1 VEKDLAAGRGKA
13 MTPDSTF
20 QKIEAAQERLKAGM
34 RCVATSPAVE
44 TPVIETLQELA
55 ISLEELR
62 VAAEELRARNEEL
75 IAARQDIEAERR
87 RYQELFEFAP
97 DGYLVTDSEGVIQE
111 ANRVAAALLG
121 ADLAF
126 LIAKPLLAFV
136 AAEDRPTF
144 QARLTQWQSS
154 DLQAPLQFSDLEFKP
169 CDKGPFSTD
178 LTIGPVHDAG
188 GRITNLRWL
197 LRDVTERRRIEK
209 ELERQRTFF
218 KQVIDMNPNLIFV
231 KDSQGRYLL
240 ANQAMAD
247 AYQTTPERMMGKT
260 DADLGSLAEESAKFH
275 QDDVQVLQTGAE
287 KFIPEE
293 KWTLAS
299 GEVRYFQTTKRPL
312 VDDQGKTIRVVAVS
326 VDITGRER
334 AEEALKDS
342 QQRFQSLFEDSPIP
356 IWEQDFSAVRE
367 ALEKLRDAGVADFY
381 AYFRDHPEIV
391 RDLLSRVRVL
401 DLNQAVLKLH
411 NAQSKEQ
418 LLNNL
423 PVIFVEETYKVFA
436 LELALIAGG
445 ETMFDLEE
453 VVRTLDD
460 EPKWVMMRWAAAAG
474 YESTLSRVLVSVT
487 DITERVRTEEA
498 LNRRA
503 AQLALI
509 NDIGNK
515 IAAALNLDEVMGR
528 AARLAQ
534 EGFGYHHVALFAVD
548 GGQGE
553 LVMMARAGDFAHL
566 FPSAHRIKLGQGMV
580 GWVGCH
586 DVRLLVNDVRSEPRY
601 VNFYPDLIPTR
612 AELCVPIR
620 VGQETVGVLD
630 VQSPRINA
638 FDENDVM
645 VMETLAAQVAIAM
658 ENARLYEAV
667 QRELAERKRA
677 EEEIRELNKDL
688 ERRATEQIALNKAS
702 QALTSTLNLETVLRL
717 VLAEVRDLL
726 GMEGATVLLYEPTS
740 NELVFAASDGAGSEK
755 LLGVRMPAT
764 AGIAGWIMREG
775 QSALVGNAQRDA
787 RFYPGIDA
795 LTGLTTRSLLA
806 VPLTFNGAV
815 TGVLETINKV
825 GGELTEHDLEMLTAI
840 ASSAAIAIENARLFE
855 EVHTTREL
863 LRGLASHQQA
873 AREEERTRMAREI
886 HDEFGQALTALKM
899 DSVWLA
905 KRLLKS
911 QAVLRQK
918 VDSML
923 ELIDGTIQMVR
934 RIATELRPG
943 LLDDLGLAAAIEWQA
958 QDFAERTGIQCG
970 LRLSDANIAYDRD
983 LATAVFRILQETL
996 TNVIRHAEA
1005 TQICVELDDRP
1016 DELVLIVQDNGK
1028 GITQSQISDHTSLGL
1043 IGMRERARFW
1053 GGDVKFQGEPG
1064 QGTTVTVRIPRQS
1077 AERSEHD

>member
-1 VEKDLAAGRGKA
+1 
-13 MTPDSTF
+13 MTLENLF
-20 QKIEAAQERLKAGM
+20 HKIQVAQERVNAGIQ
-34 RCVATSPAVE
+34 CAATSPLAD
-44 TPVIETLQELA
+44 TPVIEALQEVA
-55 ISLEELR
+55 VSLEKLQA
-62 VAAEELRARNEEL
+62 AAEELHAQNEEL
-75 IAARQDIEAERR
+75 IAARQDVYGERR
-87 RYQELFEFAP
+87 RYQERQAEERCRNIIENAGEGIFQSSP
-97 DGYLVTDSEGVIQE
+97 DGRFLSANPAMVRIYGYSSFDEMIASVGNNIEHRIHVDPNRYAEFRHILEVEGAIKEFEAPNYRKDGTVIWTRTN
-111 ANRVAAALLG
+111 ARAVRDASGALLYYEG
-121 ADLAF
+121 F
-126 LIAKPLLAFV
+126 L
-136 AAEDRPTF
+136 ED
-144 QARLTQWQSS
+144 
-154 DLQAPLQFSDLEFKP
+154 
-169 CDKGPFSTD
+169 
-178 LTIGPVHDAG
+178 
-188 GRITNLRWL
+188 IT
-197 LRDVTERRRIEK
+197 EHRRVEK
-209 ELERQRTFF
+209 ELESQRTFLR
-218 KQVIDMNPNLIFV
+218 QVIDMNPNLIFV
-231 KDSQGRYLL
+231 KDSQDRYLL
-240 ANQAMAD
+240 ANRAMAD
-247 AYQTTPERMMGKT
+247 AYQTTPEQMIGKT
-260 DADLGSLAEESAKFH
+260 DADLGSLAEEFAKYH
-275 QDDVQVLQTGAE
+275 QDDMQVLQTGTE

-293 KWTLAS
+293 RWTLAS
-299 GEVRYFQTTKRPL
+299 GEVRYFQTTKRPF
-312 VDDQGKTIRVVAVS
+312 VDDRGENTRIVAVS

-334 AEEALKDS
+334 AEVALKDS

-367 ALEKLRDAGVADFY
+367 ALEKLRGAGVSDFY
-381 AYFRDHPEIV
+381 AYFRDHPETV
-391 RDLLSRVRVL
+391 RDLLSKVRVL

-423 PVIFVEETYKVFA
+423 PAIFVEETYKVFA
-436 LELALIAGG
+436 LELALIAEG

-460 EPKWVMMRWAAAAG
+460 EPRCVMMRWTAAAG
-474 YESTLSRVLVSVT
+474 YESTLSRALVSVT

-515 IAAALNLDEVMGR
+515 IAAALNLDEVMSR

-534 EGFGYHHVALFAVD
+534 ESFGYHHVALFVVD
-548 GGQGE
+548 REQEE

-586 DVRLLVNDVRSEPRY
+586 DVRLLTNDVRNEPRY

-620 VGQETVGVLD
+620 VGEETVGVLD

-638 FDENDVM
+638 FDENDAM

-677 EEEIRELNKDL
+677 EEEIRELNRDL
-688 ERRATEQIALNKAS
+688 ERRAIEQDALNKAS
-702 QALTSTLNLETVLRL
+702 QAVTSTLNLETVLRL
-717 VLAEVRDLL
+717 VLAEVRSLL
-726 GMEGATVLLYEPTS
+726 GMEGATVLLYEPAS

-775 QSALVGNAQRDA
+775 QSALVGNAQHDA

-825 GGELTEHDLEMLTAI
+825 GGDLTGHDLEMLSAI

-855 EVHTTREL
+855 EVRTTREL

-873 AREEERTRMAREI
+873 AREEERARMAREI

-905 KRLLKS
+905 KRLSKS
-911 QAVLRQK
+911 QPVLSQK

-923 ELIDGTIQMVR
+923 ELIDGTFQMVR

-958 QDFAERTGIQCG
+958 QDFAERAGIKCE
-970 LRLSDANIAYDRD
+970 LCLSDANIAHDRD

-1005 TQICVELDDRP
+1005 TQIRVELDDRP

-1028 GITQSQISDHTSLGL
+1028 GITKGQISDHTSLGL

-1053 GGDVKFQGEPG
+1053 GGDVEFRGESG
-1064 QGTTVTVRIPRQS
+1064 QGTTVTVRIPRPS
-1077 AERSEHD
+1077 AEESKHD